1 MFARTRKWDNAEMT
15 EQHTPSPRSR
25 MQALLAIPDNQRT
38 EEQWDELHELEIT
51 LAPGN
56 RIGHQDKQ
64 NPSGGQGKGG
74 GRGNPGGNPRG
85 NPQGSPRGEN
95 RGGGRS
101 GRNPQGQRPQNTG
114 PRKPLEAIVQVE
126 GGASEIT
133 PFDIGGEDAAAG
145 APTKK
150 PFRRF
155 HKKPP
160 KPAES

>member
-1 MFARTRKWDNAEMT
+1 MT

-25 MQALLAIPDNQRT
+25 LQALLAIPDNQRT

-56 RIGHQDKQ
+56 RIGHQEKQ
-64 NPSGGQGKGG
+64 PSSGGPGKGRG
-74 GRGNPGGNPRG
+74 GMGQPRGG
-85 NPQGSPRGEN
+85 NPQGGPRGEN

-101 GRNPQGQRPQNTG
+101 GRNPQGPRPAHVDG
-114 PRKPLEAIVQVE
+114 PKPLDALPPE
-126 GGASEIT
+126 GGQDVSAE
-133 PFDIGGEDAAAG
+133 G
-145 APTKK
+145 APAKK

-160 KPAES
+160 KPAAT

>member
-1 MFARTRKWDNAEMT
+1 MT

-25 MQALLAIPDNQRT
+25 LQALQAIPDNQRT

-56 RIGHQDKQ
+56 RIGHQEKQ
-64 NPSGGQGKGG
+64 GQSPGQGKGRG
-74 GRGNPGGNPRG
+74 GGAGNQRGGNS
-85 NPQGSPRGEN
+85 QGPARGEN

-101 GRNPQGQRPQNTG
+101 GRNSQGQRPQQASG
-114 PRKPLEAIVQVE
+114 PRPAVESSAPSAPVE
-126 GGASEIT
+126 GGVEVVV
-133 PFDIGGEDAAAG
+133 DGAAA
-145 APTKK
+145 KK

-160 KPAES
+160 KPAAT